1 MAVGNLASGYC
12 DTAGG
17 LYVTRGISGFGAG
30 ALNALVQISISDFT
44 TLEERGYY
52 FGIVGIA
59 VGLGNGLGPLIGGA
73 LTEAAGWRWAF
84 WFICPLALVSVIY
97 LMLVMP
103 GTGRKEGVGEKVGR
117 VDWVGVGCSMVAV
130 VLVLVG
136 LASWV
141 ESGNIFWVVTDEY

>member
-1 MAVGNLASGYC
+1 M
-12 DTAGG
+12 
-17 LYVTRGISGFGAG
+17 RGISGFGAG

-44 TLEERGYY
+44 RLEERGYY

-84 WFICPLALVSVIY
+84 WFICPLAVVAVVY

-103 GTGRKEGVGEKVGR
+103 GSGTREGWWGKIRR
-117 VDWVGVGCSMVAV
+117 VDWVGVGFSMVAV
-130 VLVLVG
+130 VLVLV
-136 LASWV
+136 
-141 ESGNIFWVVTDEY
+141 SG